1 MMNWKMEIAERRLIP
16 DAVLRTGIRSLLKG
30 RLKAEQRAAA
40 GVGGGIEKLIRTMR
54 SSPLALAT
62 DTANEQHYEVPAE
75 FFRMV
80 LGGRLK
86 YSSCLWEEGEDNLDL
101 AEEAMLRLTCERAGI
116 QDGMDILELGCGW
129 GSVSLW
135 IAQKFKDCRITAVSN
150 SATQKAFIE
159 GEAQRRGLSGIQV
172 ITGDM
177 NDFQTERRFDRVVS
191 VEMFE
196 HMRNY
201 DLLLQRID
209 SWLKD
214 DGRLFVHIFCHRELA
229 YFFETDGNED
239 WMARHFFTG
248 GLMPSDD
255 LLSRFDNNL
264 KVAEHWRVNG
274 VHYAKTL
281 RAWLDKMDR
290 QESEILE
297 LFRNVYGRE
306 DARRWVQRWRMF
318 FMACEELF
326 AYRNG
331 EEWMVGHYLLEKNR
345 SGEAR

>member
-1 MMNWKMEIAERRLIP
+1 
-16 DAVLRTGIRSLLKG
+16 
-30 RLKAEQRAAA
+30 
-40 GVGGGIEKLIRTMR
+40 
-54 SSPLALAT
+54 
-62 DTANEQHYEVPAE
+62 
-75 FFRMV
+75 
-80 LGGRLK
+80 
-86 YSSCLWEEGEDNLDL
+86 
-101 AEEAMLRLTCERAGI
+101 MLRKTCERAGI
-116 QDGMDILELGCGW
+116 TDGMDVLELGCGW

-135 IAQKFKDCRITAVSN
+135 IAEKYKDCRITAVSN
-150 SATQKAFIE
+150 SASQKAFIE
-159 GEAQRRGLSGIQV
+159 GEAERRGLHGIQV
-172 ITGDM
+172 VTADM
-177 NDFQTERRFDRVVS
+177 NDFETSWKYDRVVS

-264 KVAEHWRVNG
+264 DN
-274 VHYAKTL
+274 
-281 RAWLDKMDR
+281 MDHKR
-290 QESEILE
+290 DEILQM
-297 LFRNVYGRE
+297 FRAAYG
-306 DARRWVQRWRMF
+306 DADANRWVQRWRMF

-326 AYRNG
+326 AYRGGN
-331 EEWMVGHYLLEKNR
+331 EWMVGHYLLEKR
-345 SGEAR
+345 